1 MILAQKLTKI
11 YRMGATEVHA
21 LRGVDLAVEKGEV
34 VAIVGASGSGK
45 STLLHIL
52 GGLDAPTGGRVYL
65 EGEEITSLSE
75 DELAELRARK
85 IGFVFQF
92 HNLLPTLTA
101 LENVELP
108 MVFAGIKPRERRRRA
123 RELLHQVGLED
134 RLNHTPLQLSGGQQ
148 QRVAIA
154 RALANSPKMVLAD
167 EPTGE
172 LDSANSLRVMQTFLE
187 LREEHGVTVLLA
199 THDFEIAKLADR
211 IVKLKD
217 GRIAGRVA

>member
-1 MILAQKLTKI
+1 MILARGLTKV
-11 YRMGATEVHA
+11 YRMGAEEVHA

-34 VAIVGASGSGK
+34 VAVVGASGSGK

-52 GGLDAPTGGRVYL
+52 GGLDAPTAGSVYL
-65 EGEEITSLSE
+65 DGQEITSLSE

-92 HNLLPTLTA
+92 HNLLPALTA

-108 MVFAGIKPRERRRRA
+108 MVFTGIKPRQRRRRA
-123 RELLHQVGLED
+123 LELLQQVGLED
-134 RLNHTPLQLSGGQQ
+134 RLSHTPLQLSGGQQ

-154 RALANSPKMVLAD
+154 RALANRPAVVLAD

-187 LREEHGVTVLLA
+187 LREEHGVTVVLA
-199 THDFEIAKLADR
+199 THDLEIAKLADR
-211 IVKLKD
+211 TVKLKD
-217 GRIAGRVA
+217 GIILERGA